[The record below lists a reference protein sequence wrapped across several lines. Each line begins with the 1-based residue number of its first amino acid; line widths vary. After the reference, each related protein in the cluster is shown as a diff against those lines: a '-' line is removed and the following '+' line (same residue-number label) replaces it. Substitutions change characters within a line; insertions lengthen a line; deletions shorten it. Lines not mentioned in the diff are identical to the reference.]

1 MRRAVARVEVQT
13 PGATT
18 SGTGFLISPDLFIT
32 NQHVIND
39 AAGAAHANII
49 FDDEIDQQGNP
60 GQRTIYRLLP
70 ERLAI
75 FSDESELD
83 YAVIAIGDR
92 LDGGAAIADLGI
104 APLASRPIGIEWG

>member
-1 MRRAVARVEVQT
+1 VEVQT

-39 AAGAAHANII
+39 AGGAAHANVI

-60 GQRTIYRLLP
+60 DQRTIYRLLP

-75 FSDESELD
+75 FSDENDLD
-83 YAVIAIGDR
+83 YAVIAIGASDASAGIVDWAIPVSFSPDR
-92 LDGGAAIADLGI
+92 H
-104 APLASRPIGIEWG
+104 RVEMNV